1 MEFIA
6 FDFETATKEPHSACA
21 LAVAHFRDTEVIAS
35 VAKLFQPPGMQFDD
49 ENIRVH
55 QIRHTDVEDKPDFAG
70 VWEEFL
76 PFFTADIPLVAH
88 NAPFD
93 TEVLRATLT
102 YYGLTHPAFRYGDT
116 LPLARAVWP
125 DLPSYALNNI
135 GRFLGHTFRHHRAD
149 EDAVACGKI
158 VLAAAAVKQM
168 RDCEQ
173 LFSACGAPLQTFLS
187 EVGFTQESLF

>member
-6 FDFETATKEPHSACA
+6 FDFETATQEPHSACA
-21 LAVAHFRDTEVIAS
+21 LAVAHFRGEEVVAS
-35 VAKLFQPPGMQFDD
+35 MAEIFQPPGMLFDD

-55 QIRHTDVEDKPDFAG
+55 QIRHADVADKPDFSG
-70 VWEEFL
+70 VWAKFL
-76 PFFTADIPLVAH
+76 PFFTAGLPLVAH

-93 TEVLRATLT
+93 TDVLRATLT

-116 LPLARAVWP
+116 LPLARVVWP

-158 VLAAAAVKQM
+158 VLAAASAKQIA
-168 RDCEQ
+168 DCEQ
-173 LFSACGAPLQTFLS
+173 LFAACKTPLQTFLS
-187 EVGFTQESLF
+187 EAGFTQGSLF